1 MPGGQYTNLQFQS
14 TSLGLADQWSQI
26 KKNYAA
32 ANRLLGDIVKVSL
45 SHASQLVSTASDG
58 PVLHQVT
65 PSSKVVGDMAQ
76 FMTAN
81 NLDEEQVRAQADSL
95 SLPSSVVEYFQGAI
109 GIPHGGFPQPMQK
122 QVRPFDRFA
131 VTRRHPAPPPF
142 SSSLLAS
149 DALVIAML
157 PTGGEGSTCLCRPPW
172 CRITSSRSGRCLF
185 QASDEEVRPSQFQLT
200 ARASFVSAA
209 MSNLKSKYGE
219 QATETNLMSWVMYPK
234 VFEQYMEDVE
244 KFGDVSKLPTRAFIE
259 PMELGED
266 LQASQM
272 RPQLLHSA
280 ELVDVWYELSA
291 HSATRD
297 ERMDTR
303 HFAGRLSLRRARPL
317 AFHSRP
323 LGCSI
328 QTTVN

>member
-1 MPGGQYTNLQFQS
+1 MAPLIKFSDLKEYWESVRFSYAAFESGQKSGSSEVYDHEMPGGQYTNLQFQS

-32 ANRLLGDIVKVSL
+32 ANRLLGDIVKVSP

-122 QVRPFDRFA
+122 QVRPFDRVA
-131 VTRRHPAPPPF
+131 VTGRHPAPPPF

-172 CRITSSRSGRCLF
+172 CRITSSRSGR
-185 QASDEEVRPSQFQLT
+185 
-200 ARASFVSAA
+200 
-209 MSNLKSKYGE
+209 
-219 QATETNLMSWVMYPK
+219 
-234 VFEQYMEDVE
+234 
-244 KFGDVSKLPTRAFIE
+244 
-259 PMELGED
+259 
-266 LQASQM
+266 
-272 RPQLLHSA
+272 
-280 ELVDVWYELSA
+280 
-291 HSATRD
+291 
-297 ERMDTR
+297 
-303 HFAGRLSLRRARPL
+303 
-317 AFHSRP
+317 
-323 LGCSI
+323 
-328 QTTVN
+328 